1 MVGYHFHYRW
11 MFNHDSGPA
20 ANRLSSSN
28 VDCKQWFWRIIEIQ
42 EPKIQLGKRIRKT
55 TPASSRKRS
64 KQAIVEGD
72 GYDEDETAED
82 EAEIQQF
89 RRVQVVHNNT
99 VPTIL
104 LLDVPSDSEVPRQ
117 RQQSSIYQSQRLTL
131 KQIAKSLEDCTFV
144 TT

>member
-1 MVGYHFHYRW
+1 

-42 EPKIQLGKRIRKT
+42 EPKFQLGKRILKT
-55 TPASSRKRS
+55 TPASSRKGS

-72 GYDEDETAED
+72 GYDEDETAEDED

-99 VPTIL
+99 VPTIPP
-104 LLDVPSDSEVPRQ
+104 LDVPSDSEVPRQ
-117 RQQSSIYQSQRLTL
+117 RQQSSSYQRQRLTL
-131 KQIAKSLEDCTFV
+131 KQLAKYLEDNHGFRPT
-144 TT
+144 